1 MSSCNYKHRKMV
13 DHRLARWERK
23 LATLT
28 PDTPEYK
35 KHLKTKPKPAT
46 GALKRKAGKSTCR
59 TTRWGTFKLTPQPKT
74 AVPFSQ
80 QASESV

>member
-1 MSSCNYKHRKMV
+1 MV

-35 KHLKTKPKPAT
+35 KHLKTKPKPVSGVA
-46 GALKRKAGKSTCR
+46 KRKAGKSTGR
-59 TTRWGTFKLTPQPKT
+59 QESTRWGAFKLTPRPKT
-74 AVPFSQ
+74 DARASQ
-80 QASESV
+80 